1 MHNDVSDAQS
11 QYALTAQTD
20 RAARKLTSSTSCHRA
35 FCAARVSCDRS
46 IRLGLLALFLLAAS
60 FGASAQQCLVDASR
74 LQIGVTL
81 RYDPAYRSLEYPGG
95 DVPVDRGV
103 CTDVIIR
110 AYRQVGVD
118 LQQKVH
124 EDMRAHFDAYPKN
137 WGLSRPDRN
146 IDHRRVP
153 NLARFFT
160 RHGQSLDLTDADYL
174 PGDLVSWRL
183 PSGVP
188 HIGMVS
194 DQKAADGTPLI
205 VHNIG
210 AGTREE
216 DVLHAFTVTGHYRY
230 RPENLSEACLRPENL

>member
-1 MHNDVSDAQS
+1 MQNHGSDARS
-11 QYALTAQTD
+11 QYALEAQIA
-20 RAARKLTSSTSCHRA
+20 RAAGKQTSSTSCHRA
-35 FCAARVSCDRS
+35 FCAASVSCDRS
-46 IRLGLLALFLLAAS
+46 IGLGLTALFLLAAS
-60 FGASAQQCLVDASR
+60 FAASAQQCLVDASR

-81 RYDPAYRSLEYPGG
+81 SYDPAYRRLEYPGG
-95 DVPVDRGV
+95 DVPIDRGV

-110 AYRQVGVD
+110 AYRQAGVD

-124 EDMRAHFDAYPKN
+124 EDMRAHFEAYPKN

-160 RHGQSLDLTDADYL
+160 RHGQSLKLADTDYQ
-174 PGDLVSWRL
+174 PGDLISWRL

-194 DQKAADGTPLI
+194 DRKAADGTPLI

-230 RPENLSEACLRPENL
+230 RPEDLSDACLRPENL